1 MNMQGLFQLWWSN
14 EPARFWAALVVFL
27 QAVIALFVGLD
38 IIPLTGIQVAL
49 VGGVI
54 TAGAVL
60 VGGESVRSH
69 VTPVNPVPPEPEDE
83 EQE

>member
-1 MNMQGLFQLWWSN
+1 MNIQGLFQLWWAN
-14 EPARFWAALVVFL
+14 EPARFWAAMVVFL
-27 QAVIALFVGLD
+27 QAVIALVVGLD

-60 VGGESVRSH
+60 VAGESVRAH
-69 VTPVNPVPPEPEDE
+69 VSPVSPVPPEQE
-83 EQE
+83 E